1 MPVERGRRLLSM
13 HYHAKMN
20 REMMECSLHQ
30 IDPQKIDLYAEYLR
44 DVKRKQREAEK
55 RRRHGNK

>member
-1 MPVERGRRLLSM
+1 M